1 MKRIV
6 YLLLAVMTALASSA
20 QQEIRRGASATSPVV
35 GSDGRVTFTLA
46 APQASEVKMQLDGS
60 ADLTM
65 SRGADGLWRV
75 TTPSALAPDVYRYLY
90 VVDGVPVLDPSNVH
104 TMRDVSTVKSLLV
117 IDTPRHD
124 LPLAVHDV
132 PHGTVSAVWYDS
144 PTLGRQRRMMVY
156 TPAGYESCRTR
167 YPVLYLLHGSGG
179 DETAWLE
186 QGFVAQMLDN
196 MIAAGEVSPMIVVM
210 PNGHTDTDAAPGA
223 DARGLVAP
231 SFDHKQWME
240 GSFELSFGD
249 VTAFVEAHYR
259 TRAVKRGRA
268 IAGLSMGGLHSLYIS
283 ANHPSQFGYIGLF
296 SAAVSPRGGDSASV
310 YQDLDGKLRELARQ
324 RPSLY
329 WIGIG
334 KDDFLYD
341 ENVKL
346 RERLDNVHL
355 RYTYVESDGGH
366 EWRNWRAYLR
376 QLLPLL
382 FK

>member
-1 MKRIV
+1 MMI
-6 YLLLAVMTALASSA
+6 AVAAIALTATA
-20 QQEIRRGASATSPVV
+20 QQEIRRGTAQADGPRVEK
-35 GSDGRVTFTLA
+35 DGRVTFTLA
-46 APQASEVKMQLDGS
+46 APTATAVTMQLDGS
-60 ADLTM
+60 ADLTL
-65 SRGADGLWRV
+65 SRSGDVWTV
-75 TTPSALAPDVYRYLY
+75 TTPKALSPDVYRYLY

-104 TMRDVSTVKSLLV
+104 TMRDVSTVKNLLI
-117 IDTPRHD
+117 IDTPQRD

-132 PHGTVSAVWYDS
+132 PHGTVSAVWYNS

-156 TPAGYESCRTR
+156 TPAGYDSGRTR

-196 MIAAGEVSPMIVVM
+196 LIATGKVSPMIVVM

-223 DARGLVAP
+223 DGRGLVAP

-240 GSFELSFGD
+240 GSFEQSFGD
-249 VTAFVEAHYR
+249 IMAYVESHYR
-259 TRAVKRGRA
+259 TRALKRGRA

-283 ANHPSQFGYIGLF
+283 ANRPADFGYVGLF
-296 SAAVSPRGGDSASV
+296 SAAVMPRGGNTAPV
-310 YQDLDGKLRELARQ
+310 YQDLDGKLKALARQ

-334 KDDFLYD
+334 KDDFLYK
-341 ENVKL
+341 ENAGL
-346 RERLDNVHL
+346 RERLDNAKV

-366 EWRNWRAYLR
+366 EWRNWRAYLL